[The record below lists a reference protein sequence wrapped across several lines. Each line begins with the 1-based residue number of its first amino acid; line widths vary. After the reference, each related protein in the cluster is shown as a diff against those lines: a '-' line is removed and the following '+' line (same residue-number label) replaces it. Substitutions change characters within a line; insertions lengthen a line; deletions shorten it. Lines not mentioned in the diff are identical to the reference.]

1 MAKAIETVVNQVRNR
16 FTSVD
21 VDAVFCPN
29 PELSVLHAF
38 DILHTAGPCLLGP
51 TINRIMGRPA
61 QEPFV
66 AGEIFQDSSGDAS
79 INIPGRTII
88 LHQDK
93 WDMGSHRFT
102 FLEQN
107 QVVAATDLEDSN
119 DRDNQPTTGKK
130 TEHYSKTHKAVGIYG
145 LEGLYKDKVRADEDI
160 TFVVKSTGQRIE
172 AVEK

>member
-1 MAKAIETVVNQVRNR
+1 MALAIETVVNQVRNR

-21 VDAVFCPN
+21 MDNMYCPE

-38 DILHTAGPCLLGP
+38 DILYTAGPCLLGA
-51 TINRIMGRPA
+51 TINKVMGRPPQA
-61 QEPFV
+61 PFV
-66 AGEIFQDSSGDAS
+66 AGEITPNANAVS
-79 INIPGRTII
+79 NIQGRTII

-119 DRDNQPTTGKK
+119 DRDNQPQTGK

-145 LEGLYKDKVRADEDI
+145 LDGLYKDKVRADENI
-160 TFVVKSTGQRIE
+160 AFVVAPLWKSVE
-172 AVEK
+172 AVAK